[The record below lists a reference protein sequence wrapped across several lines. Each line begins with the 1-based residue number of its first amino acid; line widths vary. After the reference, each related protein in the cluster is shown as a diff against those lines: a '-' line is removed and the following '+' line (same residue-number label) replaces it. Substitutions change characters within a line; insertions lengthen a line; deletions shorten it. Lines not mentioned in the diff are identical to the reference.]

1 MSLAIFGSSN
11 FAKRQGCL
19 WSVCLMKSRF
29 IPILLLFMAILLG
42 LGGCAYLAKG
52 FRVAWNGGS
61 VFLKRRK
68 AAEAVA

>member
-1 MSLAIFGSSN
+1 
-11 FAKRQGCL
+11 
-19 WSVCLMKSRF
+19 MKSRF
-29 IPILLLFMAILLG
+29 VPILWILAIPPG